1 MDIPL
6 MRTITRILE
15 TREVESKSSLTRANT
30 DSTVNSSSDI
40 LSGDDFLKL
49 LLAQLRYQDPL
60 NSLSTEEFT
69 SQLVQFST
77 LDSVLQ
83 QSESL
88 DQLLDKVLRMEA
100 IGFLGKKVRIDDKI
114 GIVSKVTF
122 ENGTPKVWIDGES
135 YDISLISEVISDG

>member
-30 DSTVNSSSDI
+30 DSTVNNSANI
-40 LSGDDFLKL
+40 LGRDDFLKL
-49 LLAQLRYQDPL
+49 LLVQLQNQDPL

-88 DQLLDKVLRMEA
+88 NQLLDKVLRMEA
-100 IGFLGKKVRIDDKI
+100 VGFLGKKVRIDDKI

-135 YDISLISEVISDG
+135 YDISFISEVISDG

>member
-30 DSTVNSSSDI
+30 DSTVNSSANI
-40 LSGDDFLKL
+40 LGRDDFLKL
-49 LLAQLRYQDPL
+49 LLTQLQYQDPL

-100 IGFLGKKVRIDDKI
+100 VGFLGKKVRIDDKI

-135 YDISLISEVISDG
+135 YDISFISEVISDG

>member
-49 LLAQLRYQDPL
+49 LLAQLQYQDPL

>member
-100 IGFLGKKVRIDDKI
+100 VGFLGKKVRIDDKI

>member
-6 MRTITRILE
+6 MKTITRILE

-49 LLAQLRYQDPL
+49 LLAQLQYQDPL

-100 IGFLGKKVRIDDKI
+100 VGFLGKKVRIDDKI

>member
-30 DSTVNSSSDI
+30 DSTVNNSANI
-40 LSGDDFLKL
+40 LGRDDFLKL
-49 LLAQLRYQDPL
+49 LLTQLQYQDPL

-88 DQLLDKVLRMEA
+88 NQLLDKVLRMEA
-100 IGFLGKKVRIDDKI
+100 VGFLGKKVRIDDKI

-135 YDISLISEVISDG
+135 YDISFISEVISDG

>member
-6 MRTITRILE
+6 MKTITRILE

-30 DSTVNSSSDI
+30 DSTVNSSANI
-40 LSGDDFLKL
+40 LGRDDFLKL
-49 LLAQLRYQDPL
+49 LLTQLQYQDPL

-100 IGFLGKKVRIDDKI
+100 VGFLGKKVRIDDKI

-135 YDISLISEVISDG
+135 YDISFISEVISDG